1 METEVQGEGSF
12 DGRGDVVTLEPV
24 SIHMM
29 PSTHDCIGGLV
40 GVWLVLV
47 PEGQEHGGSGISR

>member
-1 METEVQGEGSF
+1 MQGEGSF